1 MKTAKFFHQQMDTG
15 WTPFCVECQNPYV
28 CPPLWRGML
37 VRPSRCS
44 PMHQSDFVVK
54 CTKVVTRF
62 IQKATMC
69 VPEEL
74 DDVKDD
80 RALDGSKIG
89 KENPAF
95 AE

>member
-1 MKTAKFFHQQMDTG
+1 M
-15 WTPFCVECQNPYV
+15 Y
-28 CPPLWRGML
+28 PLISKPLPSCIALGLIASGIPVYFLL

-44 PMHQSDFVVK
+44 PMHQSDVVVK
-54 CTKVVTRF
+54 CTKVVTSF
-62 IQKATMC
+62 IEKATMC

-80 RALDGSKIG
+80 HALDGSKIG